1 MEKIFPVNIE
11 SELRFEDGK
20 TSVATLG
27 SGVHIIS
34 PVCNSVPGIFC
45 KQITGTTYTNSRKIN
60 RHQHHSDLPATT
72 QMSGEE

>member
-45 KQITGTTYTNSRKIN
+45 KQITGTNDIKSTPTPIQEK
-60 RHQHHSDLPATT
+60 
-72 QMSGEE
+72 